1 MTSTMSSGTKLVKQ
15 DKLRYWMD
23 PNEHLSGTT
32 VPKLVTAWA
41 DATFTNTT
49 YSSDN
54 QGIYVMSSGG
64 KIAFPNTGDITNES
78 TANVSNPL
86 KNIWRHDVDT
96 LNRTMSA
103 WVYCTSG
110 NSVAI
115 YYSTGTGSLTYD
127 NHWSWVV
134 RSDGKLRLTL
144 NNIGADGYYE
154 STSSMVDYNAWTYL
168 TMTTEDNGLSGSNR
182 MFILKFYK
190 NGVFVENPSPPTYT
204 QSSGFNFNE
213 GSSPYTPHINQG
225 YLFDGDDHKAGPF
238 YMHDVTL
245 TAGEIKR
252 NYMQHKSR
260 FQ

>member
-1 MTSTMSSGTKLVKQ
+1 MSMTIGRKLVKQ

-23 PNEHLSGTT
+23 PNEYLSGTT
-32 VPKLVTAWA
+32 VPKLVTAWD
-41 DATFTNTT
+41 DATFTNAT

-64 KIAFPNTGDITNES
+64 KISFPQ
-78 TANVSNPL
+78 TAGSSDQAAGNASNPL
-86 KNIWRHDVDT
+86 KNIWINNSGT

-115 YYSTGTGSLTYD
+115 YYSDASAMSNYD
-127 NHWSWVV
+127 NNWRWSV
-134 RSDGKLRLTL
+134 RSNGNLRFTL
-144 NNIGADGYYE
+144 NKVNNSSGYYE
-154 STSSMVDYNAWTYL
+154 SASSMVDYDAWTYL
-168 TMTTEDNGLSGSNR
+168 TMTTEDNGLSGNNR

-190 NGVFVENPSPPTYT
+190 NGVYVENPSKTYT
-204 QSSGFNFNE
+204 QGSSHNFHPGN
-213 GSSPYTPHINQG
+213 SPYTANINRG
-225 YLFDGDDHKAGPF
+225 FLFEGDDHKAGPF

-245 TAGEIKR
+245 TAAEIKR